1 MFLYKIKV
9 KLSTRQSVLAYKQVL
24 KGLGPLKSLNYL
36 RLKTN
41 QVNQM
46 VPEIF
51 DLNKRSS
58 SDEGKENLNAADEY
72 SSDNFSYRDFFLYG
86 DFFNQFLIS

>member
-24 KGLGPLKSLNYL
+24 KGLGPLKSWIIWDF
-36 RLKTN
+36 KTN

-51 DLNKRSS
+51 DLYKSKFFWWRERKS
-58 SDEGKENLNAADEY
+58 NAADEY
-72 SSDNFSYRDFFLYG
+72 SNCSDNFSYKEFFFIWG
-86 DFFNQFLIS
+86 FF

>member
-1 MFLYKIKV
+1 M
-9 KLSTRQSVLAYKQVL
+9 AYKQVL

-58 SDEGKENLNAADEY
+58 SDEGKENLMLLMNIVLIT
-72 SSDNFSYRDFFLYG
+72 FLIKIFFYMEIFL
-86 DFFNQFLIS
+86 NQFLIS

>member
-46 VPEIF
+46 VPDIF

-58 SDEGKENLNAADEY
+58 SDEGKENLMLLMNIV
-72 SSDNFSYRDFFLYG
+72 LIT
-86 DFFNQFLIS
+86 FLIKIFFYMEIFLTNF